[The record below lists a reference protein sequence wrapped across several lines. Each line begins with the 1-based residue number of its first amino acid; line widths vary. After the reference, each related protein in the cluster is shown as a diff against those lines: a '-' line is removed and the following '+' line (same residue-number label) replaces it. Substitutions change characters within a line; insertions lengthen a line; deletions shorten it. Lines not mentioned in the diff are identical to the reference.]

1 VHSEAGDS
9 GERERCD
16 TRPVTGSDGRQLGR
30 DEAQATKPQLE
41 NEHSRKDRARQRLA
55 AARRRYEGSWV
66 QDLRA
71 RLKALDLVNWTTV
84 FGAELLWSVLPLL
97 ILLSSLANER
107 VDDDVSRHIGVN
119 AEGAHIVRGLFRNS
133 PTLSLVPILTGL
145 IFAIAG
151 TIAVAGS
158 LQVLY
163 ERAFDIAQRKWRDIP
178 RAVAWLVV
186 LLGALVAE
194 GTVSKPVRTTT
205 GLVVELL
212 VRFVAALIF
221 FWWTM
226 HFLLAGRAMACPHP
240 ARPGHRAAVDRS
252 RPVLFDQPVIE
263 HRLGQQAVRNDRRRL
278 HAPDLVHPD
287 RHRGRAR
294 RGARCCVAGPERSR
308 FPGRRLRYPPERG
321 QRRRT
326 RGASRESC

>member
-1 VHSEAGDS
+1 M
-9 GERERCD
+9 
-16 TRPVTGSDGRQLGR
+16 
-30 DEAQATKPQLE
+30 
-41 NEHSRKDRARQRLA
+41 
-55 AARRRYEGSWV
+55 

-194 GTVSKPVRTTT
+194 GIVSRPVRTTT
-205 GLVVELL
+205 GAVVELL

-226 HFLLAGRAMACPHP
+226 HFLLAGWAPWRVLIRP
-240 ARPGHRAAVDRS
+240 ALVTALLWIALALFSSISLSSSIVSDSKLYGTIGVVFTLLTWFILIATVVVLGAALGAVWQHRRGQGFRAADSGTRPSEVSEGERVVRHEKAARNGLPTLALRRS
-252 RPVLFDQPVIE
+252 
-263 HRLGQQAVRNDRRRL
+263 
-278 HAPDLVHPD
+278 
-287 RHRGRAR
+287 
-294 RGARCCVAGPERSR
+294 
-308 FPGRRLRYPPERG
+308 
-321 QRRRT
+321 
-326 RGASRESC
+326 